1 MNSLLI
7 IHKRKNSNT
16 KSTNKYENIILFALA
31 IELSIV
37 RLCWQLF
44 NASFGQIMISFV
56 CLLNSENKP
65 QCGQSLCSDL
75 YPAFSKLP
83 DFIAF
88 TLTKLQFIR
97 LQRKIFKYN

>member
-1 MNSLLI
+1 MNSSLI

-56 CLLNSENKP
+56 CLLNSEKVVIVWHK
-65 QCGQSLCSDL
+65 
-75 YPAFSKLP
+75 F
-83 DFIAF
+83 
-88 TLTKLQFIR
+88 R
-97 LQRKIFKYN
+97 LIKAEKYKCANMESSYSV